1 MGLTR
6 GEENLR
12 IYGTCFQSSDYTM
25 PLQLLLPVLLYYSAL
40 SNCFLSI
47 FHGAAHAQILA
58 PSPPQCQVSIMGI
71 CFDVLI
77 RLTLGISTVL
87 FIAEV
92 AVASKPGGPG
102 GHWPPHFFVM
112 QYQMK
117 TT

>member
-25 PLQLLLPVLLYYSAL
+25 PLQLLLPVLFYYSAL

-47 FHGAAHAQILA
+47 FHVGAHARIIA
-58 PSPPQCQVSIMGI
+58 PQCQVSIMGI
-71 CFDVLI
+71 CFDILI
-77 RLTLGISTVL
+77 RLTLGISTVF

-92 AVASKPGGPG
+92 G
-102 GHWPPHFFVM
+102 
-112 QYQMK
+112 
-117 TT
+117 